1 MAGAKSDGPR
11 ERRDEFLSLTW
22 QDVEDI
28 GFELAQAHPNE
39 DPSQVPLPE
48 LLRLVTD
55 LDDFEDDPERV
66 DERTLTK
73 IVAAWKEEFAQRA

>member
-1 MAGAKSDGPR
+1 MSVG
-11 ERRDEFLSLTW
+11 LTW
-22 QDVEDI
+22 QDAEDI

-39 DPSQVPLPE
+39 DPGHVAMPE

-66 DERTLTK
+66 DERTLSK
-73 IVAAWKEEFAQRA
+73 IVAAWKEEIAQRA

>member
-1 MAGAKSDGPR
+1 M
-11 ERRDEFLSLTW
+11 SLTW

-39 DPSQVPLPE
+39 DPHNVALPD

-66 DERTLTK
+66 DERTLNK
-73 IVAAWKEEFAQRA
+73 IAAAWKEEAGQRA

>member
-1 MAGAKSDGPR
+1 MG
-11 ERRDEFLSLTW
+11 LTW

-28 GFELAQAHPNE
+28 GFELAQAHPDE
-39 DPSQVPLPE
+39 DPGRVALPE

-66 DERTLTK
+66 DERTLER
-73 IVAAWKEEFAQRA
+73 IVAAWKEEAAQRA